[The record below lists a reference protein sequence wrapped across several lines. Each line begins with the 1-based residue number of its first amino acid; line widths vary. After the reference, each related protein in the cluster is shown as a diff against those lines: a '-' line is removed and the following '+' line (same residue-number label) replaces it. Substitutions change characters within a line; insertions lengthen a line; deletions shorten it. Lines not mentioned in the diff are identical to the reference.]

1 MNFSIN
7 NKKYSTD
14 EEISIYDFLVN
25 NKIIYRLPDELCFVE
40 VLGYDEL
47 VNAKEVNLF
56 EDAVIKTNSKKV
68 YNYIHNNINCKNLI
82 DKYYRHITLDPNQ
95 YNILLCE
102 ADYYSECVEKYKDF
116 GFNDIL
122 NDKFAQMIYIIE
134 MTHQLLNRVS
144 KRIDSTTRT
153 PLLVSPRGL
162 VKYSKKYNIDL
173 RPIDEIAA
181 ELIKN
186 HFKNELKIE
195 KEIRIVYITSSI
207 SHVINYNFNTKDY
220 NKLTDDLVL
229 MDNFDID
236 SLNINSLDNKV
247 TNHIYIKE
255 NKNFNQSCNYNG
267 IFMILHQ
274 MGFVQEELDISTTD
288 LGKKVIIGFK
298 DLDLSFIFTNRYIT
312 EKEIKKSECDM
323 ILVSTKKTT
332 LSPGNEEEILSD
344 YNINQIYRRI
354 IVKPGNKEMFRR
366 Y

>member
-1 MNFSIN
+1 
-7 NKKYSTD
+7 
-14 EEISIYDFLVN
+14 
-25 NKIIYRLPDELCFVE
+25 
-40 VLGYDEL
+40 
-47 VNAKEVNLF
+47 
-56 EDAVIKTNSKKV
+56 
-68 YNYIHNNINCKNLI
+68 
-82 DKYYRHITLDPNQ
+82 
-95 YNILLCE
+95 
-102 ADYYSECVEKYKDF
+102 
-116 GFNDIL
+116 
-122 NDKFAQMIYIIE
+122 
-134 MTHQLLNRVS
+134 
-144 KRIDSTTRT
+144 
-153 PLLVSPRGL
+153 
-162 VKYSKKYNIDL
+162 
-173 RPIDEIAA
+173 
-181 ELIKN
+181 
-186 HFKNELKIE
+186 
-195 KEIRIVYITSSI
+195 
-207 SHVINYNFNTKDY
+207 
-220 NKLTDDLVL
+220 

-288 LGKKVIIGFK
+288 LGKKVIIRFK